1 MKNKILFTS
10 PSKFG
15 NPVSSYSKVSGYSYI
30 KKGYK
35 VVFIFDGLVDN
46 LPENTIKIYYYTWL
60 IKRSTKTKYF
70 VFFIQL
76 IKEYKPNMS
85 LSNFVSTNVMLMRSF
100 LLKVE
105 YRINYVFKT
114 TKQINFWIAQN
125 YILR

>member
-10 PSKFG
+10 TTKFG
-15 NPVSSYSKVSGYSYI
+15 NPVSAYVQVFCYSYI

-35 VVFIFDGLVDN
+35 VVFFLGGLVDN
-46 LPENTIKIYYYTWL
+46 LPENTTKIYYYTWPT
-60 IKRSTKTKYF
+60 KRPTKTKYF

-100 LLKVE
+100 LLKVK

-125 YILR
+125 YILS